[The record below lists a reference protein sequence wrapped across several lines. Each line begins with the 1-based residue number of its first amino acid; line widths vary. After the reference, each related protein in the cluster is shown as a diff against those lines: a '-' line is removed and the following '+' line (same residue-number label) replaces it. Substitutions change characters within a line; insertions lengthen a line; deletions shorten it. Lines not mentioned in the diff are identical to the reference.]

1 MGILSPSTAPI
12 IGVKDGGAPYR
23 VLASAT
29 RGRFWSGRRKAPPSA
44 GARPERWDSRRL
56 AQPHQRGYYSK
67 VLRGDGS
74 VAHPSTVG
82 LTPVDCPHC
91 GQRLPFDSRV
101 CPNCGLDLALVSL
114 LAERAYLSGLPQ
126 PAFGPAPPETTIPKL
141 GTYLLDQHQLTENQ
155 LALALARQR
164 EAEARGERKVL
175 GQTLIEM
182 GFVDRETVDR
192 AVNQQI
198 LELHAALQTSN
209 RQLEQR
215 VEERTAEL
223 RRALERLSE
232 LNQLKANLI
241 SNVSHE
247 LRTPLAH
254 IKGYTELM
262 SDGQLGPLNDEQANA
277 LGVVR
282 RATERLGRL
291 IEDLIEFSSASR
303 TGLALNLTPVVLA
316 EVLAEA
322 IDGSRDKAGKAGV
335 LLGMEAAE
343 ALPRPLADR
352 ERLGWVI
359 HQLLDNAIK
368 FTPDGGRV
376 TVRAAPEAKAVL
388 VEVADTGIGIPR
400 ERIREIFEP
409 FHQLDGAPTRR
420 YGGTGLGLA
429 LVRLILDAHGAP
441 LNVDSRVGEG
451 TRITF
456 TLPVEARVG

>member
-1 MGILSPSTAPI
+1 MGQPAP
-12 IGVKDGGAPYR
+12 A
-23 VLASAT
+23 
-29 RGRFWSGRRKAPPSA
+29 
-44 GARPERWDSRRL
+44 
-56 AQPHQRGYYSK
+56 
-67 VLRGDGS
+67 
-74 VAHPSTVG
+74 G

-91 GQRLPFDSRV
+91 GHRLPFDTRV

-114 LAERAYLSGLPQ
+114 LAERGFLAGAP
-126 PAFGPAPPETTIPKL
+126 PASFAAPPETTIPKL
-141 GTYLLDQHQLTENQ
+141 GAYLLAQHVITEQQ
-155 LALALARQR
+155 LALALTRQR
-164 EAEARGERKVL
+164 EALASGKPQLL
-175 GQTLIEM
+175 GQTLIEL
-182 GFVDRETVDR
+182 GYVDRQTIDK

-198 LELHAALQTSN
+198 LELHAALAASN

-254 IKGYTELM
+254 IKGYIELM
-262 SDGQLGPLNDEQANA
+262 ADSQLGEVNPEQANA
-277 LGVVR
+277 LEVVR

-303 TGLALNLTPVVLA
+303 TGLALNLTPVLIPVLLSQAVERSA
-316 EVLAEA
+316 E
-322 IDGSRDKAGKAGV
+322 KAKRAGV
-335 LLGMEAAE
+335 
-343 ALPRPLADR
+343 ALELKVDGQMPQLLADR
-352 ERLGWVI
+352 QRLSWVV

-376 TVRAAPEAKAVL
+376 TLRAAPEKRAVL
-388 VEVADTGIGIPR
+388 IEVADTGIGIPQ
-400 ERIREIFEP
+400 ERLQEVFEP
-409 FHQLDGAPTRR
+409 FHQLDGSPTRR

-441 LNVDSRVGEG
+441 LNLESRVGEG
-451 TRITF
+451 TRVTF
-456 TLPVEARVG
+456 TLPAEARAA

>member
-1 MGILSPSTAPI
+1 MSQSSP
-12 IGVKDGGAPYR
+12 
-23 VLASAT
+23 
-29 RGRFWSGRRKAPPSA
+29 
-44 GARPERWDSRRL
+44 
-56 AQPHQRGYYSK
+56 
-67 VLRGDGS
+67 
-74 VAHPSTVG
+74 VG

-101 CPNCGLDLALVSL
+101 CPNCGLDLALVTL
-114 LAERAYLSGLPQ
+114 LAERAYAGGVPST
-126 PAFGPAPPETTIPKL
+126 AIFGPLPTAATPKL
-141 GTYLLDQHQLTENQ
+141 GAFLLEQHLITEDQLG
-155 LALALARQR
+155 LALARQH
-164 EAEARGERKVL
+164 EAEARGARLLL
-175 GQTLIEM
+175 GQTLVEL
-182 GFVDRETVDR
+182 GYVTRETIDQ
-192 AVNQQI
+192 AVNRQI
-198 LELHAALQTSN
+198 MDLHAALTASN

-262 SDGQLGPLNDEQANA
+262 ADGQLGVLNDEQSNA
-277 LGVVR
+277 LAVVR
-282 RATERLGRL
+282 RATDRLGRL

-316 EVLAEA
+316 DLLAEA
-322 IDGSRDKAGKAGV
+322 IDRSREKAGKAGV
-335 LLGMEAAE
+335 LLVLEAAE
-343 ALPRPLADR
+343 TLPRPLADR

-368 FTPDGGRV
+368 FTPESGRV
-376 TVRAAPEAKAVL
+376 TVRATPDGRAVL
-388 VEVADTGIGIPR
+388 VEVADTGIGIPQ
-400 ERIREIFEP
+400 ERIREVFEP
-409 FHQLDGAPTRR
+409 FHQLDGSPTRR

-456 TLPVEARVG
+456 TLPVEARAG

>member
-1 MGILSPSTAPI
+1 MSQSAP
-12 IGVKDGGAPYR
+12 
-23 VLASAT
+23 
-29 RGRFWSGRRKAPPSA
+29 
-44 GARPERWDSRRL
+44 
-56 AQPHQRGYYSK
+56 
-67 VLRGDGS
+67 
-74 VAHPSTVG
+74 VG

-114 LAERAYLSGLPQ
+114 LAERAYAGGVPSASLVAPLP
-126 PAFGPAPPETTIPKL
+126 AAAIPKL
-141 GTYLLDQHQLTENQ
+141 GAFLLEQHLISEDQLG
-155 LALALARQR
+155 LALARQH
-164 EAEARGERKVL
+164 EAEARGTRQLL
-175 GQTLIEM
+175 GQTLVEL
-182 GFVDRETVDR
+182 GYVNRETIDQ
-192 AVNQQI
+192 AVNRQI
-198 LELHAALQTSN
+198 LELHAALTTSN

-262 SDGQLGPLNDEQANA
+262 ADGQLGGLNDEQTNA
-277 LGVVR
+277 LAVVR

-291 IEDLIEFSSASR
+291 IDDLIEFSSASR
-303 TGLALNLTPVVLA
+303 TGLALNLTPVVLT
-316 EVLAEA
+316 ELFAEA
-322 IDGSRDKAGKAGV
+322 LDASREKAGKAGV
-335 LLGMEAAE
+335 LLTLEAADG
-343 ALPRPLADR
+343 LPRPLADR
-352 ERLGWVI
+352 ERLGWVV

-376 TVRAAPEAKAVL
+376 TVRAALEARAVL
-388 VEVADTGIGIPR
+388 VEVSDTGIGIPR
-400 ERIREIFEP
+400 ERIREVFEP
-409 FHQLDGAPTRR
+409 FHQLDGSPTRR

-451 TRITF
+451 TNITF

>member
-1 MGILSPSTAPI
+1 MSQSAPI
-12 IGVKDGGAPYR
+12 
-23 VLASAT
+23 
-29 RGRFWSGRRKAPPSA
+29 
-44 GARPERWDSRRL
+44 
-56 AQPHQRGYYSK
+56 
-67 VLRGDGS
+67 
-74 VAHPSTVG
+74 G

-114 LAERAYLSGLPQ
+114 LAERAYAVGAASAGLVAPLPQ
-126 PAFGPAPPETTIPKL
+126 ATIPRL
-141 GTYLLDQHQLTENQ
+141 GSFLLEQHLITENQ

-164 EAEARGERKVL
+164 EAEAQGTRQLL
-175 GQTLIEM
+175 GQTLVEL
-182 GFVDRETVDR
+182 GYVNRETIDR

-198 LELHAALQTSN
+198 LELHAALTSSN

-262 SDGQLGPLNDEQANA
+262 AEGQLGVLNDDQSNA
-277 LGVVR
+277 LAVVR

-303 TGLALNLTPVVLA
+303 TGLALNLTPVVLP
-316 EVLAEA
+316 ELLAAA
-322 IDGSRDKAGKAGV
+322 IDSSREKAGKAGV
-335 LLGMEAAE
+335 ELALEAAE
-343 ALPRPLADR
+343 SLPRPLADR
-352 ERLGWVI
+352 ERLGWVV
-359 HQLLDNAIK
+359 HQLLDNSIK
-368 FTPDGGRV
+368 FTPAGGRV
-376 TVRAAPEAKAVL
+376 TVRAAPESRAVL
-388 VEVADTGIGIPR
+388 VEVSDTGIGIPR
-400 ERIREIFEP
+400 ERIREVFEP
-409 FHQLDGAPTRR
+409 FHQLDGSPTRR

-441 LNVDSRVGEG
+441 LNMDSRVGEG

>member
-1 MGILSPSTAPI
+1 M
-12 IGVKDGGAPYR
+12 
-23 VLASAT
+23 
-29 RGRFWSGRRKAPPSA
+29 
-44 GARPERWDSRRL
+44 
-56 AQPHQRGYYSK
+56 
-67 VLRGDGS
+67 
-74 VAHPSTVG
+74 
-82 LTPVDCPHC
+82 
-91 GQRLPFDSRV
+91 
-101 CPNCGLDLALVSL
+101 ALVTL
-114 LAERAYLSGLPQ
+114 LAERAYAGGAPSAGLIAPL
-126 PAFGPAPPETTIPKL
+126 PAAAIPKL
-141 GTYLLDQHQLTENQ
+141 GAFLLEQHLITEDQLG
-155 LALALARQR
+155 LALARQH
-164 EAEARGERKVL
+164 EAEARGTRRLL
-175 GQTLIEM
+175 GQTLVEL
-182 GFVDRETVDR
+182 GYVTRETIDQ
-192 AVNQQI
+192 AVNNQI
-198 LELHAALQTSN
+198 LELHAALTTSN

-335 LLGMEAAE
+335 LLGMEADE

>member
-1 MGILSPSTAPI
+1 MIPAPVLRKTMSQSAPI
-12 IGVKDGGAPYR
+12 A
-23 VLASAT
+23 
-29 RGRFWSGRRKAPPSA
+29 
-44 GARPERWDSRRL
+44 
-56 AQPHQRGYYSK
+56 
-67 VLRGDGS
+67 
-74 VAHPSTVG
+74 
-82 LTPVDCPHC
+82 LTPVNCPHC

-101 CPNCGLDLALVSL
+101 CPNCGLDMALVTL
-114 LAERAYLSGLPQ
+114 LAERAYAGGVPSAGLIAPL
-126 PAFGPAPPETTIPKL
+126 PAAAIPKL
-141 GTYLLDQHQLTENQ
+141 GAFLLEQHLITEDQLG
-155 LALALARQR
+155 LALARQH
-164 EAEARGERKVL
+164 EAEARGTRRLL
-175 GQTLIEM
+175 GQTLVEL
-182 GFVDRETVDR
+182 GYVTRETIDQ
-192 AVNQQI
+192 AVNNQI
-198 LELHAALQTSN
+198 LELHAALTTSN

-388 VEVADTGIGIPR
+388 VEVADSGIGIPR

>member
-1 MGILSPSTAPI
+1 MSQSAP
-12 IGVKDGGAPYR
+12 
-23 VLASAT
+23 
-29 RGRFWSGRRKAPPSA
+29 
-44 GARPERWDSRRL
+44 
-56 AQPHQRGYYSK
+56 
-67 VLRGDGS
+67 
-74 VAHPSTVG
+74 VG
-82 LTPVDCPHC
+82 LTPVDCPYC

-101 CPNCGLDLALVSL
+101 CPNCGLDLALVTL
-114 LAERAYLSGLPQ
+114 LAERAYAGGVPSATSLGPLPT
-126 PAFGPAPPETTIPKL
+126 AAIPKL
-141 GTYLLDQHQLTENQ
+141 GAFLLEQQLVTEDQLG
-155 LALALARQR
+155 LALARQH
-164 EAEARGERKVL
+164 EAEARGARQLL
-175 GQTLIEM
+175 GQTLVEL
-182 GFVDRETVDR
+182 GYVTRETIDQ
-192 AVNQQI
+192 AVNRQI
-198 LELHAALQTSN
+198 LGLHAALTASN

-254 IKGYTELM
+254 IKGYAELM
-262 SDGQLGPLNDEQANA
+262 ADGQLGVLNDEQSNA
-277 LGVVR
+277 LAVVR

-303 TGLALNLTPVVLA
+303 TGLALNLTPVVLPDL
-316 EVLAEA
+316 LAEA
-322 IDGSRDKAGKAGV
+322 IDRSREKASKAGV
-335 LLGMEAAE
+335 LLALEAAE
-343 ALPRPLADR
+343 TLPRPLADR
-352 ERLGWVI
+352 ERLGWVV

-368 FTPDGGRV
+368 FTPDSGRV
-376 TVRAAPEAKAVL
+376 TVRAAPDARAVL

-400 ERIREIFEP
+400 ERIREVFEP
-409 FHQLDGAPTRR
+409 FHQLDGSPTRR

>member
-1 MGILSPSTAPI
+1 MSQSAP
-12 IGVKDGGAPYR
+12 
-23 VLASAT
+23 
-29 RGRFWSGRRKAPPSA
+29 
-44 GARPERWDSRRL
+44 
-56 AQPHQRGYYSK
+56 
-67 VLRGDGS
+67 
-74 VAHPSTVG
+74 VG

-114 LAERAYLSGLPQ
+114 LAERAYAGGVPSASLVAPLP
-126 PAFGPAPPETTIPKL
+126 AAAIPKL
-141 GTYLLDQHQLTENQ
+141 GAFLLEQHLISEDQLG
-155 LALALARQR
+155 LALARQH
-164 EAEARGERKVL
+164 EAEARGTRQLL
-175 GQTLIEM
+175 GQTLVEL
-182 GFVDRETVDR
+182 GYVNRETIDQ
-192 AVNQQI
+192 AVNRQI
-198 LELHAALQTSN
+198 LELHAALTASN

-262 SDGQLGPLNDEQANA
+262 ADGQLGGLNDEQTNA
-277 LGVVR
+277 LAVVR

-291 IEDLIEFSSASR
+291 IDDLIEFSSASR
-303 TGLALNLTPVVLA
+303 TGLALNLTPVVLT
-316 EVLAEA
+316 ELFAEA
-322 IDGSRDKAGKAGV
+322 LDASREKAGKAGV
-335 LLGMEAAE
+335 LLTLEAADG
-343 ALPRPLADR
+343 LPRPLADR
-352 ERLGWVI
+352 ERLGWVV

-376 TVRAAPEAKAVL
+376 TVRAALEARAVL
-388 VEVADTGIGIPR
+388 VEVSDTGIGIPR
-400 ERIREIFEP
+400 ERIREVFEP
-409 FHQLDGAPTRR
+409 FHQLDGSPTRR

-451 TRITF
+451 TSITF

>member
-1 MGILSPSTAPI
+1 
-12 IGVKDGGAPYR
+12 
-23 VLASAT
+23 
-29 RGRFWSGRRKAPPSA
+29 
-44 GARPERWDSRRL
+44 
-56 AQPHQRGYYSK
+56 
-67 VLRGDGS
+67 
-74 VAHPSTVG
+74 
-82 LTPVDCPHC
+82 
-91 GQRLPFDSRV
+91 
-101 CPNCGLDLALVSL
+101 
-114 LAERAYLSGLPQ
+114 LAERAYAGGIPSTAILGPLP
-126 PAFGPAPPETTIPKL
+126 AAATPKL
-141 GTYLLDQHQLTENQ
+141 GAFLLEQHLITEDQLG
-155 LALALARQR
+155 LALARQH
-164 EAEARGERKVL
+164 EAEARGARLLL
-175 GQTLIEM
+175 GQTLVEL
-182 GFVDRETVDR
+182 GYVTRETIDQ
-192 AVNQQI
+192 AVNRQI
-198 LELHAALQTSN
+198 MDLHAALTASN

-262 SDGQLGPLNDEQANA
+262 ADGQLGVLNDEQSNA
-277 LGVVR
+277 LAVVR
-282 RATERLGRL
+282 RATDRLGRL

-316 EVLAEA
+316 DLLAEA
-322 IDGSRDKAGKAGV
+322 IDRSREKAGKAGV
-335 LLGMEAAE
+335 LLVLEAAE
-343 ALPRPLADR
+343 TLPRPLADR

-368 FTPDGGRV
+368 FTPESGRV
-376 TVRAAPEAKAVL
+376 TVRATPDARAVL

-400 ERIREIFEP
+400 ERIREVFEP
-409 FHQLDGAPTRR
+409 FHQLDGSPTRR

>member
-1 MGILSPSTAPI
+1 MSQSAP
-12 IGVKDGGAPYR
+12 
-23 VLASAT
+23 
-29 RGRFWSGRRKAPPSA
+29 
-44 GARPERWDSRRL
+44 
-56 AQPHQRGYYSK
+56 
-67 VLRGDGS
+67 
-74 VAHPSTVG
+74 VG

-114 LAERAYLSGLPQ
+114 LAERAYAGGVPSASLVAPLP
-126 PAFGPAPPETTIPKL
+126 AAAIPKL
-141 GTYLLDQHQLTENQ
+141 GAFLLEQHLISEDQLG
-155 LALALARQR
+155 LALARQH
-164 EAEARGERKVL
+164 EAEARGARQLL
-175 GQTLIEM
+175 GQTLVEL
-182 GFVDRETVDR
+182 GYVNRETIDQ
-192 AVNQQI
+192 AVNRQI
-198 LELHAALQTSN
+198 LELHAALTASN

-254 IKGYTELM
+254 IQGYTELM
-262 SDGQLGPLNDEQANA
+262 ADGQLGGLNDEQTNA
-277 LGVVR
+277 LAVVR

-291 IEDLIEFSSASR
+291 IDDLIEFSSASR
-303 TGLALNLTPVVLA
+303 TGLALNLTPVVLP
-316 EVLAEA
+316 ELFAEA
-322 IDGSRDKAGKAGV
+322 IDASREKAGKAGV
-335 LLGMEAAE
+335 LLTLEAADG
-343 ALPRPLADR
+343 LPTPLADR
-352 ERLGWVI
+352 ERLGWVV

-376 TVRAAPEAKAVL
+376 TVRAALEARAVL
-388 VEVADTGIGIPR
+388 VEVSDTGIGIPR
-400 ERIREIFEP
+400 ERIREVFEP
-409 FHQLDGAPTRR
+409 FHQLDGSPTRR

-451 TRITF
+451 TSITF

>member
-1 MGILSPSTAPI
+1 MTQP
-12 IGVKDGGAPYR
+12 
-23 VLASAT
+23 ASL
-29 RGRFWSGRRKAPPSA
+29 GP
-44 GARPERWDSRRL
+44 
-56 AQPHQRGYYSK
+56 
-67 VLRGDGS
+67 
-74 VAHPSTVG
+74 
-82 LTPVDCPHC
+82 TPVDCPHC
-91 GQRLPFDSRV
+91 GHRLPFDSRV

-114 LAERAYLSGLPQ
+114 LAERAYAAGTP
-126 PAFGPAPPETTIPKL
+126 PAAIGPTVPEATIPKL
-141 GTYLLDQHQLTENQ
+141 GAFLLGQHLVTEDQ

-164 EAEARGERKVL
+164 ETEAQGTRQLL
-175 GQTLIEM
+175 GQTLVEL
-182 GFVDRETVDR
+182 GFVTREVIDQ
-192 AVNQQI
+192 AVNRQI
-198 LELHAALQTSN
+198 LELHAALTASN
-209 RQLEQR
+209 RELEQR

-262 SDGQLGPLNDEQANA
+262 AEGQLGTLNDEQTNA

-303 TGLALNLTPVVLA
+303 TGLALNLTPVVIPEL
-316 EVLAEA
+316 LAEA
-322 IDGSRDKAGKAGV
+322 IASSSEKAGKAGV
-335 LLGMEAAE
+335 LLGLEAAE
-343 ALPRPLADR
+343 PLPRPLADR
-352 ERLGWVI
+352 ERLGWVV

-368 FTPDGGRV
+368 FTPDQGRV
-376 TVRAAPEAKAVL
+376 TVHASAEPRAVL

-400 ERIREIFEP
+400 ERIREVFEP
-409 FHQLDGAPTRR
+409 FHQLDGSPTRR

-441 LNVDSRVGEG
+441 LNVESRVGEG

>member
-1 MGILSPSTAPI
+1 M
-12 IGVKDGGAPYR
+12 
-23 VLASAT
+23 
-29 RGRFWSGRRKAPPSA
+29 
-44 GARPERWDSRRL
+44 
-56 AQPHQRGYYSK
+56 AQP
-67 VLRGDGS
+67 
-74 VAHPSTVG
+74 APVG

-114 LAERAYLSGLPQ
+114 LAERAYLSGV
-126 PAFGPAPPETTIPKL
+126 PAGFGPAAPETSIPKL
-141 GTYLLDQHQLTENQ
+141 GTFLLEQHHLTENQ

-164 EAEARGERKVL
+164 EAEARGERKLL

-182 GFVDRETVDR
+182 GFVDRETVDG
-192 AVNQQI
+192 AVNRQI
-198 LELHAALQTSN
+198 LELHSALQTAN

-254 IKGYTELM
+254 IKGYIELLAE
-262 SDGQLGPLNDEQANA
+262 GQLGQLDPGQRTA
-277 LGVVR
+277 LGVVQ

-291 IEDLIEFSSASR
+291 IEDLIEFSAASR
-303 TGLALNLTPVVLA
+303 IGIALNVGPVAIPELV
-316 EVLAEA
+316 ERA
-322 IDGSRDKAGKAGV
+322 IDRSNEKAAKAGV
-335 LLGMEAAE
+335 RLVTEITGP
-343 ALPRPLADR
+343 LPMPMADP
-352 ERLGWVI
+352 ERLGWVL

-368 FTPDGGRV
+368 FTPSGGIVMIKARPEP
-376 TVRAAPEAKAVL
+376 RAVAVA
-388 VEVADTGIGIPR
+388 VSDNGIGIPQERLR
-400 ERIREIFEP
+400 EVFEP
-409 FHQLDGAPTRR
+409 FHQLDGSPTRR

-441 LNVDSRVGEG
+441 LNLESRVGEG
-451 TRITF
+451 STF
-456 TLPVEARVG
+456 SFMLPVEARAG

>member
-1 MGILSPSTAPI
+1 MSQSAP
-12 IGVKDGGAPYR
+12 
-23 VLASAT
+23 
-29 RGRFWSGRRKAPPSA
+29 
-44 GARPERWDSRRL
+44 
-56 AQPHQRGYYSK
+56 
-67 VLRGDGS
+67 
-74 VAHPSTVG
+74 VG

-114 LAERAYLSGLPQ
+114 LAERAYAGGVPSASLVAPLP
-126 PAFGPAPPETTIPKL
+126 AAAIPKL
-141 GTYLLDQHQLTENQ
+141 GAFLLEQHLISEDQLG
-155 LALALARQR
+155 LALARQH
-164 EAEARGERKVL
+164 EAEARGARQLL
-175 GQTLIEM
+175 GQILVEL
-182 GFVDRETVDR
+182 GYVNRETIDQ
-192 AVNQQI
+192 AVNRQI
-198 LELHAALQTSN
+198 LELHAALTASN

-262 SDGQLGPLNDEQANA
+262 ADGQLGGLNDEQTNA
-277 LGVVR
+277 LAVVR

-291 IEDLIEFSSASR
+291 IDDLIEFSSASR
-303 TGLALNLTPVVLA
+303 TGLALNLTPVVLP
-316 EVLAEA
+316 ELLAEA
-322 IDGSRDKAGKAGV
+322 IDGSREKAGKAGV
-335 LLGMEAAE
+335 LLTLEAAE
-343 ALPRPLADR
+343 GLPTPLADR
-352 ERLGWVI
+352 ERLGWVV

-376 TVRAAPEAKAVL
+376 TVHAAPEARAVL
-388 VEVADTGIGIPR
+388 VEVSDTGIGIPR
-400 ERIREIFEP
+400 ERIREVFEP
-409 FHQLDGAPTRR
+409 FHQLDGSPTRR

-451 TRITF
+451 TRIAF

>member
-1 MGILSPSTAPI
+1 MSQSAP
-12 IGVKDGGAPYR
+12 
-23 VLASAT
+23 
-29 RGRFWSGRRKAPPSA
+29 
-44 GARPERWDSRRL
+44 
-56 AQPHQRGYYSK
+56 
-67 VLRGDGS
+67 
-74 VAHPSTVG
+74 VG

-114 LAERAYLSGLPQ
+114 LAERAYAGGVPSASLVAPLP
-126 PAFGPAPPETTIPKL
+126 AAAIPKL
-141 GTYLLDQHQLTENQ
+141 GAFLLEQHLISEDQLG
-155 LALALARQR
+155 LALARQH
-164 EAEARGERKVL
+164 EAEARGARQLL
-175 GQTLIEM
+175 GQTLVEL
-182 GFVDRETVDR
+182 GYVNRETIDQ
-192 AVNQQI
+192 AVNRQI
-198 LELHAALQTSN
+198 LELHAALTASN

-262 SDGQLGPLNDEQANA
+262 ADGQLGGLNDEQTNA
-277 LGVVR
+277 LAVVR

-291 IEDLIEFSSASR
+291 IDDLIEFSSASR
-303 TGLALNLTPVVLA
+303 TGLALNLTPVVLT
-316 EVLAEA
+316 ELFAEA
-322 IDGSRDKAGKAGV
+322 LDASREKAGKAGV
-335 LLGMEAAE
+335 LLTLEAADG
-343 ALPRPLADR
+343 LPRPLADR
-352 ERLGWVI
+352 ERLGWVV

-376 TVRAAPEAKAVL
+376 TVRAALEARAVL
-388 VEVADTGIGIPR
+388 VEVSDTGIGIPR
-400 ERIREIFEP
+400 ERIREVFEP
-409 FHQLDGAPTRR
+409 FHQLDGSPTRR

>member
-1 MGILSPSTAPI
+1 M
-12 IGVKDGGAPYR
+12 
-23 VLASAT
+23 
-29 RGRFWSGRRKAPPSA
+29 
-44 GARPERWDSRRL
+44 
-56 AQPHQRGYYSK
+56 AQP
-67 VLRGDGS
+67 
-74 VAHPSTVG
+74 APVG

-114 LAERAYLSGLPQ
+114 LAERAYLSGV
-126 PAFGPAPPETTIPKL
+126 PAGFGPAAPETSIPKL
-141 GTYLLDQHQLTENQ
+141 GTFLLEQHHLTENQ

-164 EAEARGERKVL
+164 EAEPRGERKLL

-182 GFVDRETVDR
+182 GFVDRETVDG
-192 AVNQQI
+192 AVNRQI
-198 LELHAALQTSN
+198 LELHSALQTAN

-254 IKGYTELM
+254 IKGYIELLAE
-262 SDGQLGPLNDEQANA
+262 GQLGQLDPGQRTA
-277 LGVVR
+277 LGVVQ

-291 IEDLIEFSSASR
+291 IEDLIEFSAASR
-303 TGLALNLTPVVLA
+303 IGIALNVGPVAIPELV
-316 EVLAEA
+316 ERA
-322 IDGSRDKAGKAGV
+322 IDRSNEKAAKAGV
-335 LLGMEAAE
+335 RLVTEITGP
-343 ALPRPLADR
+343 LPMPMADP
-352 ERLGWVI
+352 ERLGWVL

-368 FTPDGGRV
+368 FTPSGGIVMIKARPEP
-376 TVRAAPEAKAVL
+376 RAVAVA
-388 VEVADTGIGIPR
+388 VSDNGIGIPQERLR
-400 ERIREIFEP
+400 EVFEP
-409 FHQLDGAPTRR
+409 FHQLDGSPTRR

-441 LNVDSRVGEG
+441 LNLESRVGEG
-451 TRITF
+451 STF
-456 TLPVEARVG
+456 SFMLPVEARAG

>member
-1 MGILSPSTAPI
+1 MSQSAP
-12 IGVKDGGAPYR
+12 
-23 VLASAT
+23 
-29 RGRFWSGRRKAPPSA
+29 
-44 GARPERWDSRRL
+44 
-56 AQPHQRGYYSK
+56 
-67 VLRGDGS
+67 
-74 VAHPSTVG
+74 VG

-114 LAERAYLSGLPQ
+114 LAERAYAGGVPSASLVAPLP
-126 PAFGPAPPETTIPKL
+126 AAAIPKL
-141 GTYLLDQHQLTENQ
+141 GAFLLEQHLISEDQLG
-155 LALALARQR
+155 LALARQH
-164 EAEARGERKVL
+164 EAEARGARQLL
-175 GQTLIEM
+175 GQTLVEL
-182 GFVDRETVDR
+182 GYVNRETIDQ
-192 AVNQQI
+192 AVNRQI
-198 LELHAALQTSN
+198 LELHAALTASN

-262 SDGQLGPLNDEQANA
+262 ADGQLGGLNDEQTNA
-277 LGVVR
+277 LAVVR

-291 IEDLIEFSSASR
+291 IDDLIEFSSASR
-303 TGLALNLTPVVLA
+303 TGLALNLTPVVLT
-316 EVLAEA
+316 ELFAEA
-322 IDGSRDKAGKAGV
+322 LDASREKAGKAGV
-335 LLGMEAAE
+335 LLTLEAADG
-343 ALPRPLADR
+343 LPRPLADR
-352 ERLGWVI
+352 ERLGWVV

-376 TVRAAPEAKAVL
+376 TVRAAPEARAVL
-388 VEVADTGIGIPR
+388 VEVSDTGIGIPR
-400 ERIREIFEP
+400 ERIREVFEP
-409 FHQLDGAPTRR
+409 FHQLDGSPTRR